1 MAFAIENNNIVL
13 DNSSGAN
20 IPGTPSA
27 GQTVLYPK
35 ADKLLYYKDDAG
47 VESEIIRLAQFDKSL
62 TAAGYQVLPSGLII
76 QWCTSASTA
85 ITGGANTD
93 ITTTLPIAFPTAGL
107 FSVCNIQ
114 AIGNITAN
122 VRSTNANAITT
133 TTVTGQVHTTTTQNL
148 TLRYIA
154 IGH

>member
-1 MAFAIENNNIVL
+1 MAASLTSTDLTLGNT
-13 DNSSGAN
+13 SGAS

-35 ADKLLYYKDDAG
+35 DDKLLYYKDDAG
-47 VESEIIRLAQFDKSL
+47 VESEIVRLAQFTKSL

-76 QWCTSASTA
+76 QWCTSAVTS
-85 ITGGANTD
+85 ITGGTNTN
-93 ITTTLPIAFPTAGL
+93 ITTTLPMAFPTAGL

-114 AIGNITAN
+114 AIGNDTAN
-122 VRSTNANAITT
+122 VRSTNVNAITT
-133 TTVTGQVHTTTTQNL
+133 TTVTAQVHTTTTQNL

-154 IGH
+154 IGY